1 MWKEIA
7 LVLIAAIRFGAMGV
21 VFMIYVF
28 KSPADIDLLIKW
40 LIAGILFALLFER
53 RVVYRNKTNRTE

>member
-28 KSPADIDLLIKW
+28 KSQATIDLLITW
-40 LIAGILFALLFER
+40 LIAGILFALLVER
-53 RVVYRNKTNRTE
+53 RVIYPNKINKTE